1 MEWPRKASRG
11 RNISEVLKNAEEFTT
26 QMKARARGKIGSYFK
41 QRGQHMQRKTQRHT
55 EMTGV
60 RECLSIFV
68 FCDVGHMTE

>member
-1 MEWPRKASRG
+1 
-11 RNISEVLKNAEEFTT
+11 
-26 QMKARARGKIGSYFK
+26 MKARARGKIGSYFK

-68 FCDVGHMTE
+68 FGDVGHMTECERSICVSFKKYGVITGVK